1 MAEAISP
8 TMEEAEV
15 KVAETPKEEV
25 NEQMSEETQLLET
38 LKAASI
44 SKAEQLDGTI
54 RNARRTFDMQSERDQ
69 LANQLSKME
78 LRLAEAEKKSAQ
90 PQDTEDYGQPVDLDS
105 AIAKGVSRV
114 LDQRDR
120 MAAEN
125 QKKMMQSWATI
136 SQDED
141 YHLVER
147 IWNEKLKDPNFVYA
161 VQSGQTDPVSEYGS
175 VLRSYYKGIAKS
187 AVKTIET
194 LTKGVTPQMH
204 VESGEA
210 RAPGIQVDQEISD
223 NEKYIKQL
231 KEKADSGGLLS
242 EDEELAA
249 IRAVLS
255 GQ

>member
-1 MAEAISP
+1 MADEISQ
-8 TMEEAEV
+8 TMEEADV
-15 KVAETPKEEV
+15 KPVETPKEEV
-25 NEQMSEETQLLET
+25 NEQMSEEAQLLET
-38 LKAASI
+38 LKKASI

-54 RNARRTFDMQSERDQ
+54 RNARKTFDMQSERDR
-69 LANQLSKME
+69 LANQLSAME
-78 LRLAEAEKKSAQ
+78 QRLAAAESKTQA
-90 PQDTEDYGQPVDLDS
+90 PDTEDYGQPVDLDA
-105 AIAKGVSRV
+105 AIAKGVSKV
-114 LDQRDR
+114 LDQRDK

-125 QKKMMQSWATI
+125 QKRMMQSWATI

-141 YHLVER
+141 YHLVEK
-147 IWNEKLKDPNFVYA
+147 IWNEKLKDPNFVYS

-175 VLRSYYKGIAKS
+175 MLRSYYKGIAKS

-194 LTKGVTPQMH
+194 LSKGVTPQMH

-210 RAPGIQVDQEISD
+210 RAPEVHVDQEISD

>member
-1 MAEAISP
+1 
-8 TMEEAEV
+8 
-15 KVAETPKEEV
+15 
-25 NEQMSEETQLLET
+25 
-38 LKAASI
+38 
-44 SKAEQLDGTI
+44 
-54 RNARRTFDMQSERDQ
+54 
-69 LANQLSKME
+69 
-78 LRLAEAEKKSAQ
+78 
-90 PQDTEDYGQPVDLDS
+90 
-105 AIAKGVSRV
+105 
-114 LDQRDR
+114 
-120 MAAEN
+120 
-125 QKKMMQSWATI
+125 MMQSWATI

-210 RAPGIQVDQEISD
+210 RAPGVRVDQEM
-223 NEKYIKQL
+223 NENQKTINKL
-231 KEKADSGGLLS
+231 KEKADTGGLLS
-242 EDEELAA
+242 EDDELAA

-255 GQ
+255 GS

>member
-15 KVAETPKEEV
+15 KVTETPKEEV

-105 AIAKGVSRV
+105 AISKGVSRV

-125 QKKMMQSWATI
+125 QKRMMQSWATI

-161 VQSGQTDPVSEYGS
+161 VQSGQTD
-175 VLRSYYKGIAKS
+175 
-187 AVKTIET
+187 
-194 LTKGVTPQMH
+194 Q
-204 VESGEA
+204 
-210 RAPGIQVDQEISD
+210 
-223 NEKYIKQL
+223 
-231 KEKADSGGLLS
+231 
-242 EDEELAA
+242 
-249 IRAVLS
+249 
-255 GQ
+255 

>member
-1 MAEAISP
+1 MADEISP
-8 TMEEAEV
+8 TMEEDVVADPKPEV
-15 KVAETPKEEV
+15 KEE
-25 NEQMSEETQLLET
+25 MSEEAQLLAT
-38 LKAASI
+38 LKQASI

-54 RNARRTFDMQSERDQ
+54 RNARKTFDMQSERDR
-69 LANQLSKME
+69 LANQLSAME
-78 LRLAEAEKKSAQ
+78 QRLAAAESKTHA
-90 PQDTEDYGQPVDLDS
+90 PDTEDYGQPVDLDA
-105 AIAKGVSRV
+105 AISKGVSKV

-125 QKKMMQSWATI
+125 QKRMMQSWATI

-141 YHLVER
+141 YHLVEK
-147 IWNEKLKDPNFVYA
+147 IWNEKLKDPNFVYS

-175 VLRSYYKGIAKS
+175 MLRSYYKGIAKS
-187 AVKTIET
+187 AVQTIET

-210 RAPGIQVDQEISD
+210 RMPNVPVDQEMTENQKTI
-223 NEKYIKQL
+223 NQL
-231 KEKADSGGLLS
+231 KEKADTGGLLS
-242 EDEELAA
+242 EDEEIAA